1 MPPNTISDIG
11 YFRFTGTVVKI
22 MTDGDPRCKYS
33 DGDVEDLLLDD
44 LVQLARL
51 DTHSNSTEERKIP
64 IAQKIQPDVKCRS
77 IATAKTKRKKCN
89 VEGCNNQVMKG
100 GLCITHGAERKRCS
114 FVGCTNQVGKGR
126 VCVTHG
132 AKVKQCSFEG
142 CTKQARGK
150 GGVCQR
156 HRNNTSAIP
165 PHLLMNYEDD
175 EKEFNSLIWR
185 SSQMTRVV
193 ASDRNAILALPVV
206 SSFI

>member
-1 MPPNTISDIG
+1 LDLEIYSIDKQYEGKMPPNTIGDIG
-11 YFRFTGTVVKI
+11 YVFPKEFGSQGWFTGTVVKI
-22 MTDGDPRCKYS
+22 MKDGDPRCKYS

-64 IAQKIQPDVKCRS
+64 IAQKFQPDVKCRS
-77 IATAKTKRKKCN
+77 IATTKTKRLKFN

-100 GLCITHGAERKRCS
+100 ELCITHGAERKRCS
-114 FVGCTNQVGKGR
+114 FVGYTKQVGKGR

-156 HRNNTSAIP
+156 HRNNTSAILS
-165 PHLLMNYEDD
+165 HQSIIYEDD
-175 EKEFNSLIWR
+175 EKEFNS
-185 SSQMTRVV
+185 
-193 ASDRNAILALPVV
+193 
-206 SSFI
+206 